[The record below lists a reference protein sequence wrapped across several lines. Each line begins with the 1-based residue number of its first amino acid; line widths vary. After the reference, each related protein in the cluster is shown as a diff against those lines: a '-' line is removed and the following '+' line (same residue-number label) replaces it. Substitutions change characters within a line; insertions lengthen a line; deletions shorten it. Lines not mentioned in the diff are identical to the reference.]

1 MRMCLSNKK
10 IYKTTLMLG
19 AIICYLLLVV
29 PYIVHTNLGDSGIVR
44 EIKRIEAQSMPDD
57 IKDVF
62 GREKESYTV
71 LMVQDTISKR
81 SFAVILT
88 KNAHVT
94 DSVVR
99 VSDRI
104 IDWHVDWHGL
114 DFFGRRYDDLIV
126 GEVQNPSATATL
138 IETILSSRFG
148 STLFSISKAVFH
160 LGALVLII
168 YISFLFYNRPALWNI
183 PAVLTCYSFVVF
195 WDNRTAN
202 LYQVVVPDMMRYFGY
217 MFLIL
222 LPLTIK
228 LWRYEES
235 EKGREKLEAI
245 WEWITSTALS
255 SKK

>member
-1 MRMCLSNKK
+1 MM
-10 IYKTTLMLG
+10 G

-29 PYIVHTNLGDSGIVR
+29 PYIVHTNIGDSGIVK
-44 EIKRIEAQSMPDD
+44 EVKIIEAQSMPDD
-57 IKDVF
+57 LKDVF
-62 GREKESYTV
+62 GRDKESYTV
-71 LMVQDTISKR
+71 LMVRDTVSKR

-94 DSVVR
+94 GSVVR
-99 VSDRI
+99 VSDKI

-114 DFFGRRYDDLIV
+114 DFFGKRYDDLIV
-126 GEVQNPSATATL
+126 GEVHNPGTTATL
-138 IETILSSRFG
+138 VETILSSRFG
-148 STLFSISKAVFH
+148 STLFSISKVVFY

-222 LPLTIK
+222 LPFTIK

-235 EKGREKLEAI
+235 GRGRGKLKAI
-245 WEWITSTALS
+245 REWIASDVLS
-255 SKK
+255 PKK